1 MPTNQDDMSIET
13 EILKQIE
20 LTNRLLTEMLKELN
34 TIAKE
39 IHALNNKQK

>member
-1 MPTNQDDMSIET
+1 MATNQDNMSIES

-39 IHALNNKQK
+39 IHALGNKQK

>member
-1 MPTNQDDMSIET
+1 MSIES
-13 EILKQIE
+13 EILNQIE
-20 LTNRLLTEMLKELN
+20 LTNRLLTEVLKELN

>member
-1 MPTNQDDMSIET
+1 MSIES

-20 LTNRLLTEMLKELN
+20 LTNRLLTEVLKELN

-39 IHALNNKQK
+39 IRALNNKQI